1 MKNDELLLRRAKE
14 SVSVILNK
22 CNPLWTPQ
30 SEWPSGKKLA
40 DMIRKIIEALWEQK
54 EEDRIKR
61 AVRDAASKK
70 KKPADSTVAKK
81 DMPED
86 WTFPEALLFEKFGMP
101 EGEDNCLAVLKSTLV
116 SSGPTPRAVDPN
128 SISKAA
134 RHAMGLGEQNTAAAK
149 RAERDAREEQ
159 MLLSTGLALANNNLL
174 AAHSAERTRLSDIVK
189 LERDADPNSD
199 EYRQALENF
208 RTFLKTPCKQL
219 TEAEF
224 CP

>member
-1 MKNDELLLRRAKE
+1 M
-14 SVSVILNK
+14 
-22 CNPLWTPQ
+22 
-30 SEWPSGKKLA
+30 
-40 DMIRKIIEALWEQK
+40 
-54 EEDRIKR
+54 
-61 AVRDAASKK
+61 RDAASKK

-174 AAHSAERTRLSDIVK
+174 AAHSAERTRLSYIVK

-224 CP
+224 LPVKKSRPADAVVKAPEVVTENCMNTSSITSASSDTSDTQFSDSIMPTHDNTTTIADYVDV